1 MNFPGCGFNLFAAS
15 TLSLPPNYLVASSLL
30 RTTQD
35 AEATPYGDNHYNPTD
50 VIIQMYKKN
59 SRHLSSFNIFR
70 LLGSRILTRSFLTI
84 RVFETVST

>member
-1 MNFPGCGFNLFAAS
+1 MNFPGCGFKLFVFF

-50 VIIQMYKKN
+50 VIIQMYKKIQGIYL
-59 SRHLSSFNIFR
+59 RLISSDFWAHA
-70 LLGSRILTRSFLTI
+70 FLP
-84 RVFETVST
+84 EVSLQ